1 VRAHV
6 RARKSILRPFR
17 FCFLRL
23 LTFFCLFEQDAV
35 KMDGCGRLC
44 NMTFYADLM
53 AQAGSA
59 FETENCEFACPRA
72 ALRAWAQAAGANAT
86 TMCD

>member
-1 VRAHV
+1 
-6 RARKSILRPFR
+6 
-17 FCFLRL
+17 
-23 LTFFCLFEQDAV
+23 
-35 KMDGCGRLC
+35 MDGCGRLC

-72 ALRAWAQAAGANAT
+72 AVRAWALAAGANAT
-86 TMCD
+86 TICD